1 MMSIK
6 FVCDFLL
13 WCVIVNYAVLL
24 LWFFVFRL
32 AHDGLFRL
40 HRSWF
45 GLSGAQF
52 DAIHYSGMALYKICI
67 LIFNLVPYV
76 AVRLVMSHGS

>member
-13 WCVIVNYAVLL
+13 WCLVVNYAVLL
-24 LWFFVFRL
+24 LWFLVFRL
-32 AHDGLFRL
+32 AHDGLYRL
-40 HRSWF
+40 HTSWF
-45 GLSGAQF
+45 GLSGTQF

-67 LIFNLVPYV
+67 LVFNLVPYIAARV
-76 AVRLVMSHGS
+76 VMSLGS